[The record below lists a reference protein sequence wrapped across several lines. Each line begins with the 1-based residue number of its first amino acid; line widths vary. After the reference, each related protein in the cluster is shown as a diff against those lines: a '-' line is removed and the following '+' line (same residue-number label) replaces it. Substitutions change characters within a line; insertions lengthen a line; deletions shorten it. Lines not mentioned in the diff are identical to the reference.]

1 MKKNESMI
9 SHFLTGL
16 TFLIIIYMLTLNLM
30 FFFMINDD
38 YIERRHAERVLE
50 EELNTRGKPVWYL
63 PHYPVKHPLKAKV
76 RLVHDCAVKFGQT
89 SLVVGDIEAM
99 FHQFMVDPKD
109 CDTF

>member
-1 MKKNESMI
+1 M
-9 SHFLTGL
+9 
-16 TFLIIIYMLTLNLM
+16 
-30 FFFMINDD
+30 
-38 YIERRHAERVLE
+38 
-50 EELNTRGKPVWYL
+50 WYL

-89 SLVVGDIEAM
+89 SLEVGDIEAM